1 MRNIYVI
8 INNVLNIEEIRV
20 NVLNLENVIII
31 SIYHRYFGDLIRDI
45 RNE

>member
-20 NVLNLENVIII
+20 NVLNLENVINI